1 MVSDP
6 RDQMRSFQAGLHS
19 SQSRSILAIV
29 SRRSEYIRLLQNP
42 YAELSIEDETSPR
55 REYIHRLQN
64 PYASIEISEEVL
76 LRRAAQTTPGEDA
89 SLKEPVIS
97 GIEAFRS
104 TKGSVFRSDKP
115 GVSKSDFEMG
125 CRRIF
130 RQYIPLDG
138 GRRLRPE
145 YQEFILEGKTKSPQ
159 RRAAILQEL
168 ERYDLAVLGNV
179 KPYLNRERE
188 SNLRGKLRA
197 ILDASNI

>member
-1 MVSDP
+1 M
-6 RDQMRSFQAGLHS
+6 
-19 SQSRSILAIV
+19 
-29 SRRSEYIRLLQNP
+29 SRRSDYIRLLENP

-64 PYASIEISEEVL
+64 PYASIDVSEGVPL
-76 LRRAAQTTPGEDA
+76 IQGAQATSCDDVG
-89 SLKEPVIS
+89 LNEPVIS
-97 GIEAFRS
+97 GIEAVES

-115 GVSKSDFEMG
+115 GASKSDFETG

-138 GRRLRPE
+138 GRRLRLE
-145 YQEFILEGKTKSPQ
+145 YQEFIIEGKEKSPQ

-168 ERYDLAVLGNV
+168 ERYDLASLGNV

-188 SNLRGKLRA
+188 NDLRGKLRS
-197 ILDASNI
+197 ILDASNM